1 MRILMRRN
9 TIVEGEHRGAGE
21 VIEVDDRLGEALIL
35 MKKAV
40 AAVAADETE
49 AAAVAPDE
57 TEAAAVAPDET
68 AVQPKAKRKS

>member
-21 VIEVDDRLGEALIL
+21 VIEVDDRLGEALVL

-40 AAVAADETE
+40 EAPGDETSGAAVAPADEIE
-49 AAAVAPDE
+49 AAAVAPE
-57 TEAAAVAPDET
+57 EA
-68 AVQPKAKRKS
+68 AVQPKAKRKA

>member
-9 TIVEGEHRGAGE
+9 TIVEGEHRGSGE

-57 TEAAAVAPDET
+57 T
-68 AVQPKAKRKS
+68 AVQPKAKRRS